1 MSDNYS
7 LSGKNA
13 RYEVGD
19 CESCEAHF
27 HNRYHELMT
36 VNRQDL
42 EWFWAMG
49 IQ

>member
-1 MSDNYS
+1 VF
-7 LSGKNA
+7 

-27 HNRYHELMT
+27 HNRHHELRV

-42 EWFWAMG
+42 E
-49 IQ
+49 